1 MNIQKGIITFSI
13 GYFIIYIITKHREIL
28 RQIPILKMFIKPK
41 YQPSIS
47 PSPSSSSSKTISH
60 KEDTADMYLVVIL
73 YSIIFMV
80 F

>member
-47 PSPSSSSSKTISH
+47 PSPSSSKTISH

>member
-13 GYFIIYIITKHREIL
+13 GYFIIYIITKHKEIL
-28 RQIPILKMFIKPK
+28 RQIPILKMFIKQK
-41 YQPSIS
+41 YQP
-47 PSPSSSSSKTISH
+47 PSSSTTISH